1 MSGPDD
7 NTTAPPDLDPRLQGR
22 ERVLAQIELWRRE
35 LVNLTRRNRLLNFR
49 PSKSSTLE
57 LVVEP
62 DELSSIVEHLLS
74 GNSWR
79 FFEPPETP
87 EGEERPEQ
95 LMPNPGE
102 LITDKRDSGSLLRTL
117 RTLER
122 RATQEY
128 MDKGLWILYLAA
140 GLFRWIDPDTKEAT
154 SSPLVLVPVALLR
167 ESPRAPY
174 RLAKVD
180 EDIVV
185 NPALVLK
192 LEELGLGLPELDDPE
207 EPDLDGY
214 FERVRDLIR
223 GKPGWDVHARLVVSH
238 FSFHKEVMYR
248 DLEANA
254 EQIADHP
261 IVDALVRGSE
271 EGSHLDFEPL
281 AEELLDQ
288 QGRPKHGATVLPADA
303 TQRQCLDASVGGDT
317 FVMDG
322 PPGTG
327 KSQTIANMIAEN
339 IALGRTVLFV
349 SEKAAALDVVETRM
363 RQVGLGDYT
372 LELHSHKATRKEV
385 AQELARALSHHPQA
399 GQDMPGGELAD
410 LARRRDELSARATAV
425 NEIREPFGRSLLS
438 VIGRIAQLQDTP
450 QAPHPESIGLSLAP
464 IEFSEIVSTA
474 ARLSRAWGP
483 VARGGDFLWRD
494 LDDVTLTSATRQR
507 VDDQVGE
514 AERSLERLVHAAAT
528 ICDELGLERSA
539 EVPGFKRLVH
549 LLQHLQDTHEVPG
562 VWLTESDFTSFESL
576 RDARKK
582 LVENRAREIDALTE
596 AAGDGFRELPF
607 ERIGEATTSASS
619 LTSSPLGEGTPGMTS
634 HRLERLAVGLV
645 DAEQL
650 FTDVAQR
657 AKSVFDAFSLSE
669 PSANLGRAK
678 DIARLGSFTASVDK
692 PEPDWLQATRLPTVV
707 RAKEAL
713 EVLVVSFRQM
723 REELGSTFSDDVLDA
738 DLAALIGRFE
748 KTHHGLGK
756 LKGGYRADK
765 KAVASVARSGRFTQ
779 EALALLP
786 RALEWHELRI
796 ALQEAEQQ
804 HAAELGEH
812 YYRGEGTDFARVQRA
827 LDLAQEAIDLGGSDG
842 DVGALQRQLA
852 RGGQPSAD
860 VQANGQ
866 WVLQHVSAWTGAAD
880 SSLTAPL
887 AKALAEQPLD
897 DARSA
902 AAALQQPA
910 RTLGDIVAIVDD
922 VMGREATVEEV
933 SDLLA
938 SRERLDRLERE
949 LDASRVDDEVRLG
962 PGYAGAETDWGSL
975 DAALEWARD
984 LRSLVATEIVA
995 DVASRLLAS
1004 SISPSELDEPLSQW
1018 VTARDAICGNF
1029 ATGKRDELQ
1038 QDFMTTV
1045 DDARDLLGA
1054 LGQTLPD
1061 IEEWFEYL
1069 DSRSRLVE
1077 QGVVEPLEF
1086 CESRSLDAEIVPPVI
1101 ERAVLERWADQVMA
1115 SDKSRISTVRADE
1128 LAAIVEEFRRLDE
1141 RVIELAAAHVIRAC
1155 NDRRPRTTLGPA
1167 GLIQREG
1174 MKQRKHMPIRELFAR
1189 AGPVVQ
1195 ALKPCVMMTPLTVS
1209 QFLPPGFRFDVVI
1222 MDEASQVRPSDA
1234 VNCIYRGDQL
1244 IVAGDE
1250 QQLPPTSF
1258 FDAAFGDTDDEYDD
1272 EDFAEFESILKLC
1285 LGAGGLRR
1293 LPLKWHYRS
1302 HHEDLI
1308 LYSNHSFYEGRLISY
1323 PGAVHAS
1330 EDLGVELFHVPD
1342 GVYRRGTSR
1351 DNPNEAAVVV
1361 DRMMHWAEWSLA
1373 HPKSAVTIGVV
1384 AFSEAQASAIE
1395 AELDRRR
1402 QQRFDLDTF
1411 FHEDDRL
1418 DGYFI
1423 KNLENVQGDE
1433 RDVMI
1438 FSIGYGRDENG
1449 KFTMSFGPIN
1459 RAGGYR
1465 RLNVAI
1471 TRARRRVEVVSS
1483 VKADQFSHSERE
1495 GVRHLQRYLDFAAN
1509 GQSALALEVGDAGL
1523 DVESPFEDEV
1533 LRVIRSWGYD
1543 AVPQVGAAGY
1553 RIDIGVRHPIDVGR
1567 YALAVECDGA
1577 MYHSSRVAR
1586 DRDRLRQEVL
1596 EGLGWRLHRIWGTS
1610 WYRDRQGQEQ
1620 LLRDAIEAAI
1630 AGDPPASRKRRFDPQ
1645 PTWTEEVY
1653 DLVSVDERPSWVEP
1667 YVVSSP
1673 TPPSRWVEMHD
1684 YGAQADLRRMIEAV
1698 VAVEGPVS
1706 REVVLRRVRE
1716 AWGVGRAGSRIRA
1729 SFDEAIKTL
1738 RGRGRVV
1745 EPDKGF
1751 LMVDG
1756 ADPARVRV
1764 PDPDDPSTRRSVD
1777 EVPVSELRAAILGI
1791 VGDAIH
1797 AGRDELTFAVA
1808 RLYGWNRR
1816 GSDISSALERA
1827 VTYLLRMK
1835 RLEKHGDYLQVA
1847 SYSAEPRMSEPGAS
1861 EGAPG

>member
-1 MSGPDD
+1 MSSAEEGATVPE
-7 NTTAPPDLDPRLQGR
+7 LDPRLEGR
-22 ERVLAQIELWRRE
+22 DRVLAQIELWRRE

-62 DELSSIVEHLLS
+62 DELSSVVEHVLA
-74 GNSWR
+74 GKFWR
-79 FFEPPETP
+79 FFEPPEVA

-102 LITDKRDSGSLLRTL
+102 LITDKKDAGALLRTL
-117 RTLER
+117 RTLDR

-140 GLFRWIDPDTKEAT
+140 GLLRWIDPDTKEET

-167 ESPRAPY
+167 DSPRAPY
-174 RLAKVD
+174 RLAKID
-180 EDIVV
+180 EDSVV

-192 LEELGLGLPELDDPE
+192 LEELGLGVPDLDDPE
-207 EPDLDGY
+207 EPDLDDY
-214 FERVRDLIR
+214 FERIRNLIR
-223 GKPGWDVHARLVVSH
+223 GRAGWDVQPRLVVSH

-271 EGSHLDFEPL
+271 EGSSLDFESL

-288 QGRPKHGATVLPADA
+288 QGRPKDGATVLPADA
-303 TQRQCLDASVGGDT
+303 TQRQCINSSVDGNT

-399 GQDMPGGELAD
+399 GPEMPGGELAD
-410 LARRRDELSARATAV
+410 LARRRDELSARAAAV

-438 VIGRIAQLQDTP
+438 VIGRIAQLQDRP
-450 QAPHPESIGLSLAP
+450 QAPHPQALGLTLTP
-464 IEFSEIVSTA
+464 TEFSDIVSTA

-483 VARGGDFLWRD
+483 VTRGADFLWRE
-494 LDDVTLTSATRQR
+494 LDNITLTSATRQR
-507 VDDQVGE
+507 VDDQVDE
-514 AERSLERLVHAAAT
+514 AKRALERLVQSAAT
-528 ICDELGLERSA
+528 IREELGLDGSSEMPAFR
-539 EVPGFKRLVH
+539 RLLH
-549 LLQHLQDTHEVPG
+549 LLQHLQESHDAPQL
-562 VWLTESDFTSFESL
+562 WLTEVDLTSFESL
-576 RDARKK
+576 RDARKE
-582 LVENRAREIDALTE
+582 LVESRAEAIRSLERE
-596 AAGDGFRELPF
+596 AGESFRELPF
-607 ERIGEATTSASS
+607 ERIDEVTANSS
-619 LTSSPLGEGTPGMTS
+619 YLLSSPIGDAASGLTRVE
-634 HRLERLAVGLV
+634 LERLAAGLV
-645 DAEQL
+645 DGEHL
-650 FTDVAQR
+650 FDEVARR
-657 AKSVFDAFSLSE
+657 AKLLFDAFSLSE
-669 PSANLGRAK
+669 PSANLDRTWEVS
-678 DIARLGSFTASVDK
+678 ILGTLAASVDK
-692 PEPDWLQATRLPTVV
+692 PEAEWLDATKLPTAVH
-707 RAKEAL
+707 AKETLEAL
-713 EVLVVSFRQM
+713 VISFRQL

-738 DLAALIGRFE
+738 DLAGLIGRFE
-748 KTHHGLGK
+748 TAHHGLGK

-765 KAVASVARSGRFTQ
+765 KAVASVTRSGRFTQ
-779 EALALLP
+779 DVLELLP
-786 RALEWHELRI
+786 RALEWQELRTT
-796 ALQEAEQQ
+796 LGDAEVQ
-804 HAAELGEH
+804 HAAVLGEH
-812 YYRGEGTDFARVQRA
+812 YYRGEGTDFDRIHRALEVAQRA
-827 LDLAQEAIDLGGSDG
+827 INLAGPDCDLR
-842 DVGALQRQLA
+842 ALQRQLGRRA
-852 RGGQPSAD
+852 APGTD
-860 VQANGQ
+860 VPANGA
-866 WVLQHVSAWTGAAD
+866 WVLERVAAWRAD
-880 SSLTAPL
+880 ADASLTPPL
-887 AKALAEQPLD
+887 AKALSESSLD
-897 DARSA
+897 HARSA
-902 AAALQQPA
+902 ARELQEPA
-910 RTLGDIVAIVDD
+910 RTLEDILTTVDSL
-922 VMGREATVEEV
+922 VGRAVTVEEAAE
-933 SDLLA
+933 LLS
-938 SRERLDRLERE
+938 SRVRLDRLDKQ
-949 LDASRVDDEVRLG
+949 LDATRADDDVRLG
-962 PGYAGAETDWGSL
+962 AIYAGAETDWESL
-975 DAALEWARD
+975 DAALAWAAD
-984 LRSLVATEIVA
+984 LRSLVDSEIDEEVA
-995 DVASRLLAS
+995 ARLLS
-1004 SISPSELDEPLSQW
+1004 SAIPPSELDEPLSQW
-1018 VTARDAICGNF
+1018 VVTRDAICGNF
-1029 ATGKRDELQ
+1029 ASGRREELQ

-1045 DDARDLLGA
+1045 DDAQDLLGA
-1054 LGQTLPD
+1054 LRETLAD
-1061 IEEWFEYL
+1061 IEEWFEYSE
-1069 DSRSRLVE
+1069 SRSRLLDL
-1077 QGVVEPLEF
+1077 GVAEPLEF
-1086 CESRSLDAEIVPPVI
+1086 CESRSLDAQLVPHVV
-1101 ERAVLERWADQVMA
+1101 ERAVLERWADEIMA
-1115 SDKSRISTVRADE
+1115 SDKARISTVRADE
-1128 LAAIVEEFRRLDE
+1128 LSSIVDEFRRLDE
-1141 RVIELAAAHVIRAC
+1141 RVIELAAARVIRAC
-1155 NDRRPRTTLGPA
+1155 NERRPRTTLGPA

-1174 MKQRKHMPIRELFAR
+1174 MKQRKHMPIRELFSR

-1258 FDAAFGDTDDEYDD
+1258 FDAAFGDTDDEYDE

-1323 PGAVHAS
+1323 PGAVHAA
-1330 EDLGVELFHVPD
+1330 EDLGVELFHVAD
-1342 GVYRRGTSR
+1342 GIYRRGTSR
-1351 DNPNEAAVVV
+1351 DNPREAEVVV

-1373 HPKSAVTIGVV
+1373 HPKNAVTIGVV

-1402 QQRFDLDTF
+1402 QQRFDLDRF
-1411 FHEDDRL
+1411 FVQDDRL

-1438 FSIGYGRDENG
+1438 FSIGYGTDENG

-1483 VKADQFSHSERE
+1483 VKADQFTHSERE
-1495 GVRHLQRYLDFAAN
+1495 GVRHLQRYLDFAAK
-1509 GQSALALEVGDAGL
+1509 GHSALALEISDSGL
-1523 DVESPFEDEV
+1523 DIESPFEDEV
-1533 LRVIRSWGYD
+1533 VRVIRSWGYD

-1553 RIDIGVRHPIDVGR
+1553 RIDIGVRHPIEFGR
-1567 YALAVECDGA
+1567 YALGIECDGA

-1620 LLRDAIEAAI
+1620 LLREAIEAAI
-1630 AGDPPASRKRRFDPQ
+1630 AGDPPASRKRRFEVQ
-1645 PTWTEEVY
+1645 PTWTDAIYEV
-1653 DLVSVDERPSWVEP
+1653 VSVDERPAWVEQ
-1667 YVVSSP
+1667 YVVARP
-1673 TPPSRWVEMHD
+1673 KPPSRWIDMHD
-1684 YGAQADLRRMIEAV
+1684 YGAQSDLRRMIEEV
-1698 VAVEGPVS
+1698 VTVEGPVA

-1716 AWGVGRAGSRIRA
+1716 AWGIGRAGSRIRS
-1729 SFDEAIKTL
+1729 SFDEAVKTL
-1738 RGRGRVV
+1738 RSRGRII
-1745 EPDKGF
+1745 ESEKGV
-1751 LMVDG
+1751 LTLDG
-1756 ADPARVRV
+1756 ANAERVRV
-1764 PDPDDPSTRRSVD
+1764 PDPDDPSTRRTIA
-1777 EVPVSELRAAILGI
+1777 EVPVTELRAAILGV
-1791 VGDAIH
+1791 VGDAMQ

-1816 GSDISSALERA
+1816 GSDIGAALERA

-1835 RLEKHGDYLQVA
+1835 RLVRDGEYLRL
-1847 SYSAEPRMSEPGAS
+1847 P
-1861 EGAPG
+1861 